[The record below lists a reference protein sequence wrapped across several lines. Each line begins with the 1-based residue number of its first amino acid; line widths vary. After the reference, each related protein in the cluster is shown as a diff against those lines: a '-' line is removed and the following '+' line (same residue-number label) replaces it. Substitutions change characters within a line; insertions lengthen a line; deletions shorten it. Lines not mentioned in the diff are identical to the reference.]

1 MTDAGRVT
9 CSEQTRTTPPLA
21 TDPAPPPR
29 PAITALALA
38 GGTAVLVG
46 SEFVPAGVLP
56 LLAHDL
62 HVSEGRAGLAV
73 AATALAGAVTAPTI
87 ASALPRVDRRRV
99 LLGLMVL
106 ALISNAL
113 VAVAPTLGVLLVGRV
128 LLGVAVAGY
137 WTFTFGV
144 GLAVTGRPALVST
157 AMSLGTS
164 VATIVGVPLA
174 STLGDR
180 IGWRA
185 VFGGLIVATAAS
197 GLALA
202 RVIPSVPAHP
212 GAGPEM
218 MRQVLGNP
226 RLLAGAAMVALVA
239 FGNFA
244 AYPYIRVALHS
255 VTPSAVAVL
264 LLLWGIGGLIGNL
277 AGGWLSSR
285 LQLGVV
291 LAPVILAAGLIAMT
305 AHPNA
310 AVVAG
315 AVLAWGVGF
324 NMVPVTTQLWVSR
337 IEPRRVESAVALQV
351 TAFQVAITIGAVVG
365 GAIVDHR
372 DVWTAMAVGA
382 VAAAIAAAGFGA
394 IRLVPRAD

>member
-1 MTDAGRVT
+1 MFGAPVVLNALKTLAPLAQPASISPALVVWPISRPDRSGFRGFVQSTTTFPDKSPAVATASFVAGHGVA
-9 CSEQTRTTPPLA
+9 STTTSAPSAAGLTPLA
-21 TDPAPPPR
+21 TDPAPTPR

-164 VATIVGVPLA
+164 VATIVGSV
-174 STLGDR
+174 G
-180 IGWRA
+180 
-185 VFGGLIVATAAS
+185 S
-197 GLALA
+197 GAE
-202 RVIPSVPAHP
+202 V
-212 GAGPEM
+212 
-218 MRQVLGNP
+218 
-226 RLLAGAAMVALVA
+226 
-239 FGNFA
+239 
-244 AYPYIRVALHS
+244 
-255 VTPSAVAVL
+255 
-264 LLLWGIGGLIGNL
+264 L
-277 AGGWLSSR
+277 AGGSIHVYGALRGRAIAGLKTGAGARIFCRKLEAEMVGVDQLYRTAEHWGAG
-285 LQLGVV
+285 LQGRAVQVMCDRGALR
-291 LAPVILAAGLIAMT
+291 LAA
-305 AHPNA
+305 
-310 AVVAG
+310 
-315 AVLAWGVGF
+315 F
-324 NMVPVTTQLWVSR
+324 
-337 IEPRRVESAVALQV
+337 
-351 TAFQVAITIGAVVG
+351 
-365 GAIVDHR
+365 D
-372 DVWTAMAVGA
+372 
-382 VAAAIAAAGFGA
+382 
-394 IRLVPRAD
+394 